1 MGADVYV
8 DADIDGGG
16 KNAAINGIMG
26 KGVSDREMELDDS
39 SDGDDIG
46 YYPDDDDDDDD
57 DKPLVTK

>member
-1 MGADVYV
+1 MGADG
-8 DADIDGGG
+8 DD

-57 DKPLVTK
+57 EDDDKPLVTK